1 MSITKN
7 STYSYD
13 LIGDYSVQVKR
24 HDSFTEDGKE
34 ISTSNH
40 RYVIHPNMDWSSE
53 TDEIKKVCDG
63 LFTAK
68 VKKEY
73 LADKKKR
80 MPGWVEQDKSIGT
93 GEGLALHDPSK

>member
-1 MSITKN
+1 M
-7 STYSYD
+7 
-13 LIGDYSVQVKR
+13 
-24 HDSFTEDGKE
+24 
-34 ISTSNH
+34 
-40 RYVIHPNMDWSSE
+40 E

>member
-1 MSITKN
+1 MN
-7 STYSYD
+7 
-13 LIGDYSVQVKR
+13 GDYSVQVKR
-24 HDSFTEDGKE
+24 HDSFIEDGKE

-73 LADKKKR
+73 LVDKKKR